1 MFPQCSLQHSVS
13 AVHPLWTCVLMR
25 DDLKNRAEVLAEP
38 ATQAFFLLVDIFYL
52 KFQSKNLY
60 KLYKHIF
67 SNKNI
72 YVIL

>member
-38 ATQAFFLLVDIFYL
+38 ATQAFFLLVDIFYPTIQQL
-52 KFQSKNLY
+52 QEY
-60 KLYKHIF
+60 EIR
-67 SNKNI
+67 
-72 YVIL
+72 